1 MRMRVEIS
9 SSTAVGPDWRRLI
22 GTLRSDWS
30 TEAWL
35 GCGET
40 VASFDIAAAPSLV
53 DRQAH
58 AADGLLTSGSTPPPA
73 FPERRFQWRCGGRLP
88 GHSGED
94 RAGLTPASRS
104 SVAWAGRYPCSTTR
118 TKSSTTWKRSISG
131 KCASPCTLPR
141 LGVDGQGFKCSLPPP
156 GRAARASPDRVTE
169 RMRMATHSRMLPH
182 RWQFCRFRAGGMTD
196 RGPRASPGAPS
207 GPCLR
212 RGTSST
218 RRQAHRRG

>member
-1 MRMRVEIS
+1 MDRCQYGDLRMRVEIS

-94 RAGLTPASRS
+94 RAGFTPASGS
-104 SVAWAGRYPCSTTR
+104 SVAWVGRYACSTTR
-118 TKSSTTWKRSISG
+118 TKSSTVWNRSILLFR
-131 KCASPCTLPR
+131 LPR
-141 LGVDGQGFKCSLPPP
+141 AMTGCPTAAGDPKFGSPVRPPRPCSPVVRLEFVLC
-156 GRAARASPDRVTE
+156 GRRR
-169 RMRMATHSRMLPH
+169 H
-182 RWQFCRFRAGGMTD
+182 
-196 RGPRASPGAPS
+196 PRTG
-207 GPCLR
+207 
-212 RGTSST
+212 
-218 RRQAHRRG
+218 